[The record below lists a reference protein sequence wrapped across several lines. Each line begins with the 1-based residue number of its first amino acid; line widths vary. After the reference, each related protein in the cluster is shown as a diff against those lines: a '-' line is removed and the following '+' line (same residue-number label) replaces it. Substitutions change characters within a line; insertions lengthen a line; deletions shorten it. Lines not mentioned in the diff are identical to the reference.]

1 MFTYAFCNQ
10 NISTISCFLVSLQ
23 FTFKL
28 ILFQQ
33 QFAIFFSIISLVL
46 SWRHGS
52 HLLPKLYFQF
62 YKVFFILFFKTYQKK
77 WMIFFF
83 FKRIIFFPMNYW
95 FCFRSLAVL
104 RILFRFVFRFLP
116 PGNWEGVGGAARS
129 PSNLCI
135 KCTYFRYAI
144 FHGSFDSARNKIY

>member
-83 FKRIIFFPMNYW
+83 LQEDYIFPYELLILFSKFGCASNSLS
-95 FCFRSLAVL
+95 FCFSFSSPGQL
-104 RILFRFVFRFLP
+104 RR
-116 PGNWEGVGGAARS
+116 GGGLQDRQ
-129 PSNLCI
+129 
-135 KCTYFRYAI
+135 AI
-144 FHGSFDSARNKIY
+144 SA

>member
-1 MFTYAFCNQ
+1 MFITEIYNKRGK
-10 NISTISCFLVSLQ
+10 NITKISKLSHLCFLPSEYFNSSCFLVSLQ

-33 QFAIFFSIISLVL
+33 QFSFPLFLWYCHDDTAPIFCQSCISNFT
-46 SWRHGS
+46 
-52 HLLPKLYFQF
+52 KL
-62 YKVFFILFFKTYQKK
+62 FFIVIFKNIPEKK
-77 WMIFFF
+77 WMIFF

-116 PGNWEGVGGAARS
+116 PGNWERGLQDRQ
-129 PSNLCI
+129 
-135 KCTYFRYAI
+135 AI
-144 FHGSFDSARNKIY
+144 SA

>member
-1 MFTYAFCNQ
+1 MK
-10 NISTISCFLVSLQ
+10 NITKISKLSHLCFLPSEYFNSSCFLVSLQ

-52 HLLPKLYFQF
+52 NLLPKLYFQF
-62 YKVFFILFFKTYQKK
+62 YKAFFFFLCYFLKHTRKK
-77 WMIFFF
+77 WMIFF

-116 PGNWEGVGGAARS
+116 PGNWERGLQDRQ
-129 PSNLCI
+129 
-135 KCTYFRYAI
+135 AI
-144 FHGSFDSARNKIY
+144 SA